1 MARITLKKI
10 YSMKEKHVGIACLT
24 AYDASFA
31 KYIDNC
37 GIDIILV
44 GDSLGVVVKGYENTH
59 NVTQSDI
66 EYHTKAVSRGNKNA
80 YLISDMPIN
89 TYNTP
94 KKALMNAKKLI
105 KECGAQMVKLETDPT
120 HIKTI
125 ELLSQNKIP
134 VCAHI
139 GIRPQRIISNSE
151 YKKQGKTITSKN
163 EILHEAI
170 LVEKSGAKLLIVE
183 CIDERLAYTISN
195 NLSIPVIGIASG
207 KKCDGQILVLYDLL
221 GVSYSGI
228 PKFVDKKFF
237 KIESFNKR
245 IKSFIKKTK
254 KKSRT

>member
-1 MARITLKKI
+1 MATAFYGMKDTKSISLNTIINHSIAVRKGAKK
-10 YSMKEKHVGIACLT
+10 ST
-24 AYDASFA
+24 
-31 KYIDNC
+31 
-37 GIDIILV
+37 
-44 GDSLGVVVKGYENTH
+44 VVV
-59 NVTQSDI
+59 
-66 EYHTKAVSRGNKNA
+66 
-80 YLISDMPIN
+80 DMPIN

-254 KKSRT
+254 KNSRT